1 MKQITKG
8 KPWLTLLRNED
19 WLAVWLGF
27 LILAVLLAGL
37 SLALPGWRWSGG
49 AGFRAKAFAWSS
61 ALAAL
66 ERPNA
71 FQPGREQASRLKAA
85 LDGGHRPEARE
96 AAAALERALQGA
108 ADTPQAASLA
118 KLAGEVRA
126 EADSTLGRIFSG
138 PNLLRLLLLFL
149 ALSVL
154 LALAAAAQGLPLPG
168 TLAGFPVLFL
178 LAALAM
184 LIGGNS
190 RVSYWGLETVLWAL
204 ALGLLLGNLFPLPSW
219 LRGAVRTELF
229 IKIGLVLLGAE
240 TLFSSLARV
249 GGAGLIQAVVVITAV
264 FYFCFWV
271 ARKLGLD
278 EDFAAILSTGVSV
291 CGVSAAIA
299 AGGAL
304 KGDPKK
310 VSHAISLILLCAV
323 PMLIGE
329 PLLGRLLRLTPPIA
343 GAWIGGTID
352 TTGAVVAAGSMAGAG
367 ALSVAVV
374 VKMAQNVL
382 IGVVALLLA
391 LWASWRKKGNE
402 KPRVGEIWTRFPKF
416 VLGFLAASLLFSLL
430 LTEGRAK
437 AVTALSAPIRGWL
450 FTLAFTCIGL
460 ETRVKDLVT
469 MGGGRPAAAF
479 LLAQLFNILLTLGL
493 AFLLFGG
500 LLFGGLRP

>member
-1 MKQITKG
+1 MKQAK
-8 KPWLTLLRNED
+8 KQNSWLTLLRNED
-19 WLAVWLGF
+19 WLSVWFGF
-27 LILAVLLAGL
+27 LILILLFAGL
-37 SLALPGWRWSGG
+37 SIALPGWKWS
-49 AGFRAKAFAWSS
+49 
-61 ALAAL
+61 
-66 ERPNA
+66 
-71 FQPGREQASRLKAA
+71 
-85 LDGGHRPEARE
+85 
-96 AAAALERALQGA
+96 AAA
-108 ADTPQAASLA
+108 D
-118 KLAGEVRA
+118 
-126 EADSTLGRIFSG
+126 LGRVFSG
-138 PNLLRLLLLFL
+138 PNLLRLLFLFL
-149 ALSVL
+149 ALLVL
-154 LALAAAAQGLPLPG
+154 LGLAAAAQGLRVPQ
-168 TLAGFPVLFL
+168 TVAGLPVLFL

-190 RVSYWGLETVLWAL
+190 RITYWGLETVLWAL
-204 ALGLLLGNLFPLPSW
+204 ALGLLVGNLFPLPSW
-219 LRGAVRTELF
+219 LKGAVRTELY

-249 GGAGLIQAVVVITAV
+249 GAAGMIQAVVVIAAV
-264 FYFCFWV
+264 FYFCYWV

-329 PLLGRLLRLTPPIA
+329 PLLGRLLRLAPPVA

-352 TTGAVVAAGSMAGAG
+352 TTGAVVAAGSLSGKE

-391 LWASWRKKGNE
+391 LWSSWRKKGSE
-402 KPRVGEIWTRFPKF
+402 KPHFGEIWTRFPKF
-416 VLGFLAASLLFSLL
+416 VLGFLAASLVFSLL
-430 LTEGRAK
+430 LSEGRAK
-437 AVTALSAPIRGWL
+437 AVTAFSAPIRGWL

-460 ETRVKDLVT
+460 ETRVKELVT

-479 LLAQLFNILLTLGL
+479 LIAQLFNILLTLGIAL
-493 AFLLFGG
+493 LLFGG
-500 LLFGGLRP
+500 LLFPVAKL